1 MKKIFALFSLLFV
14 LLCSVHAQQ
23 GRHALGFG
31 LNYGT
36 QIESMGLGVKYQYNI
51 TDPIRIEPSFN
62 YFFENDN
69 VSMLDLNVNLHYLFP
84 VGKGVKIYPLFG
96 LTLANWM
103 LDIDDVLLGYDVD
116 DNECRFGVNL
126 GGGVEFDLGR
136 NWAINLEGKYQLVS
150 DFDQGVI
157 SLGAVYRF

>member
-1 MKKIFALFSLLFV
+1 
-14 LLCSVHAQQ
+14 
-23 GRHALGFG
+23 
-31 LNYGT
+31 
-36 QIESMGLGVKYQYNI
+36 
-51 TDPIRIEPSFN
+51 
-62 YFFENDN
+62 
-69 VSMLDLNVNLHYLFP
+69 MLDLNVNLHYLFP

-126 GGGVEFDLGR
+126 GGGMEFDLGR